1 MSAFIKNWKKK
12 SLFSKI
18 LDFIFLALL
27 ISLFF
32 PQGRMTIGGFVN
44 RVKSSII
51 QPDVIKEPVGLNQA
65 DYNWLL
71 INSAGETT
79 NLSDYKGKVIFLNF
93 WATWCPPCVGEMPG
107 IQQLYDKFKDNDQI
121 EFLLVSNES
130 VETINQFIKKKKYSF
145 PVYSTREQSP
155 EAFSSNSI
163 PTTFVI
169 SPEGDIVVK
178 EVGAVNWGGSKM
190 EEIIRNLLPQK

>member
-51 QPDVIKEPVGLNQA
+51 QPDLIKEPVGLNQA
-65 DYNWLL
+65 DYTWLL
-71 INSAGETT
+71 TNSAGQIS

-121 EFLLVSNES
+121 VFLLVSNES

-145 PVYSTREQSP
+145 PVYSAREQSP

-169 SPEGDIVVK
+169 SPGGDIVVK